1 MPTRAS
7 WTLPRRLHLQ
17 RDRRRYDGGSRNL
30 ANPAIRVA
38 VVGDHPALHAGLAAI
53 LATDPEMRLVG
64 TATGEDDMWPLLRRS
79 RPDVLL
85 LDMSDPAD
93 AALHLC
99 MSTTAQADAPAVV
112 LYAPSS
118 EGATAVSAA
127 LAGAGAVVEHTS
139 PAANLLGTIRAVART
154 AQSIPPVS
162 LAQKRKAA
170 EILDPADHAILA
182 MRLAGESA
190 SEIADTLG
198 VAPRMVWDRLAAMIA
213 RLDSAGVPMPVGA
226 RAPTLLSRA

>member
-17 RDRRRYDGGSRNL
+17 RDRRRGDGGSRIL

-38 VVGDHPALHAGLAAI
+38 VVDDHPALHAGLTAI
-53 LATDPEMRLVG
+53 LSTDPEMHLVG

-85 LDMSDPAD
+85 LDLSDPVD
-93 AALHLC
+93 EALHLC
-99 MSTTAQADAPAVV
+99 MSITSQAGGPAVV
-112 LYAPSS
+112 LYAPSN
-118 EGATAVSAA
+118 EGTTAVSAA
-127 LAGAGAVVEHTS
+127 LAGAAGIVERAS
-139 PAANLLGTIRAVART
+139 PAAKLLGTIRAVART

-162 LAQKRKAA
+162 LALKRRAA

-182 MRLAGESA
+182 MRLAGEPA

-198 VAPRMVWDRLAAMIA
+198 VPPRTVWDRLSAMIA
-213 RLDSAGVPMPVGA
+213 RLDSAGVPMPAGA
-226 RAPTLLSRA
+226 HTPTLLSRA

>member
-17 RDRRRYDGGSRNL
+17 RERRRRNGGSRNL

-38 VVGDHPALHAGLAAI
+38 VVDGHPALHAGLAAI

-64 TATGEDDMWPLLRRS
+64 AASGEDDMWPLLRRCT
-79 RPDVLL
+79 PDVLL
-85 LDMSDPAD
+85 LDLSDPAD
-93 AALHLC
+93 DALALC
-99 MSTTAQADAPAVV
+99 MSITSQPDAPAVV

-118 EGATAVSAA
+118 AGATAVSAA
-127 LAGAGAVVEHTS
+127 LAGAAGIVEGTG
-139 PAANLLGTIRAVART
+139 PAAKLLSTIRAAGRS
-154 AQSIPPVS
+154 AQTIPPVS
-162 LAQKRKAA
+162 LALKREAA

-182 MRLAGESA
+182 MRLAGEPA

-198 VAPRMVWDRLAAMIA
+198 VSPRMVWDRLSAMIG
-213 RLDSAGVPMPVGA
+213 RLDGVKVPA
-226 RAPTLLSRA
+226 